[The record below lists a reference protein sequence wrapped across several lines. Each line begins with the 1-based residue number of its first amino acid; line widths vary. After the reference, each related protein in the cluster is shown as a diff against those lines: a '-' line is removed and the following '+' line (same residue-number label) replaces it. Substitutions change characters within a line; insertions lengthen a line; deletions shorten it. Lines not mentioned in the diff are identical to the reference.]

1 VVDRPVV
8 EDAQEHERRVRLARI
23 ESLQHSPA
31 WDDLIDLFE
40 KTEERYWRRHVAN
53 VKAGAEIDQRELDR
67 ARGMFEGIRDIC
79 KAPLVAAR
87 KLERLADNNEEET
100 S

>member
-1 VVDRPVV
+1 MEANSVGVPA
-8 EDAQEHERRVRLARI
+8 EEHARRLRLSRI

-31 WDDLIDLFE
+31 WDELIDMFE
-40 KTEERYWRRHVAN
+40 KAEERYWRRHVAD
-53 VKAGAEIDQRELDR
+53 VKAGKEIDQREIDR
-67 ARGMFEGIRDIC
+67 ARGMFEGIRDVC